1 MFQNQFEIMR
11 TNMPVEMITHLK
23 VIIDTLA
30 KEEIDS
36 NQHIEKI
43 YCQMRAKYGG
53 QWEIHANV
61 YIPDDFNLDY
71 KDYIVFKTKCHSK
84 VVLCKKQE

>member
-1 MFQNQFEIMR
+1 
-11 TNMPVEMITHLK
+11 MPVEMITHLK

-43 YCQMRAKYGG
+43 YCQMIAKYGG
-53 QWEIHANV
+53 QWEIHADRG
-61 YIPDDFNLDY
+61 YIPDDFNFDY
-71 KDYIVFKTKCHSK
+71 KDYIVFSTKYHLK
-84 VVLCKKQE
+84 VILCKKQE